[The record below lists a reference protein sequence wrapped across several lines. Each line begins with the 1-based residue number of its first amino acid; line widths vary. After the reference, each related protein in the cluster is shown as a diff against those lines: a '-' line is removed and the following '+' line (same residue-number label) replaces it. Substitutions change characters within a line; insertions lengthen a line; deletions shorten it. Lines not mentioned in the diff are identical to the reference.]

1 MILGATMAQDAGFT
15 YHEKATY
22 MLFPFALHCLDIL
35 ASTIGLHFVRTKPG
49 LPDYDV
55 NYGPIEDPLDI
66 MKRGYKVAISIGILG
81 FIFLAFM
88 LLHN

>member
-1 MILGATMAQDAGFT
+1 
-15 YHEKATY
+15 

-55 NYGPIEDPLDI
+55 DYGTIEDPLDI
-66 MKRGYKVAISIGILG
+66 MKRGYRVAISIGIVG
-81 FIFLAFM
+81 FIVCSYF